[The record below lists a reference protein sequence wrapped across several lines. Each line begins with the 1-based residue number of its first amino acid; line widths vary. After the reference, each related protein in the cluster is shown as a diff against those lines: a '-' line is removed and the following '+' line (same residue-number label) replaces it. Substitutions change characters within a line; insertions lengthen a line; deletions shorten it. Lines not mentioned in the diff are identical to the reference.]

1 MRVDV
6 ARADGVLLADEGMR
20 RDRAE
25 VPDDWCLVL
34 QLVPTF
40 PARGR
45 RTASASKFLALTVG
59 SACGLT

>member
-6 ARADGVLLADEGMR
+6 ARADGVLLADESMR

-40 PARGR
+40 PAPGR
-45 RTASASKFLALTVG
+45 RAASASK
-59 SACGLT
+59 SW